1 MFQEAQGIDSKR
13 RGSKH
18 QHDGLRLHRSHLIN
32 QHDCS
37 SSPPSSSSSS
47 SFRNLILLPSPF
59 ILSFP
64 PPFFHFCHGV
74 RQRYLQS
81 HYHHTQ
87 KIGHRTLN
95 PELSRAPS
103 SPSVVKRHTVSSPA
117 QACTKSLT
125 YPTSRVLK
133 ISLRVLTSK
142 QSSGESP
149 VE

>member
-1 MFQEAQGIDSKR
+1 MR

-18 QHDGLRLHRSHLIN
+18 QCDGLRLHHSHLIN
-32 QHDCS
+32 QHECS
-37 SSPPSSSSSS
+37 STPPFSSS

-74 RQRYLQS
+74 RQRYLHS

-95 PELSRAPS
+95 PELSRAPF
-103 SPSVVKRHTVSSPA
+103 SPSVVKRHIVSSPA
-117 QACTKSLT
+117 LGHTKSLT
-125 YPTSRVLK
+125 YPTGHVLK